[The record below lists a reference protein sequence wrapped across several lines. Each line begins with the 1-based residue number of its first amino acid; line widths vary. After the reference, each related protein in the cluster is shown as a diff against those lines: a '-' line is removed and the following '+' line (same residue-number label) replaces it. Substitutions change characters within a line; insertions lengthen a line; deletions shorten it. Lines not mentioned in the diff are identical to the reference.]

1 MEYRFQKKEAMT
13 SSETGKNIIKKE
25 IPLIAKLPGVY
36 KMLGEKNEVLYV
48 GKAKNLPNRLK
59 SYVSEKNHIIRTE
72 RMLAKTKKLEITTT
86 SNESEALLLEANL
99 IKKHKPRFNILL
111 RDDKSFPFIFIGNKD
126 NWPQIKKHR
135 GKKNKEGF
143 FFGPFASAGSAN
155 WTIKM
160 IQKIF
165 QLRICDDTVFKN
177 RERPCILYQIKR
189 CSGPCVNF
197 IDKED
202 YKKSVDD
209 AIDFVS
215 GKSRKIQKSLSQ
227 QMEIASDELDFEKA
241 ALLRDRI
248 KSLNII
254 QSSQRVN
261 EANLVEAD
269 VIAGYKESGK
279 TCIQVFFY
287 RSKQNWG
294 NQAFF
299 PKHDPDEN
307 LSNII
312 NSFISQFYENKSVPG
327 NIILSEEIKE
337 KLLIEKTLSKK
348 ENKQVNITVAKKGSK
363 LKVINQAIKNAK
375 DSLNRKLYES
385 QNNKELFENISQKFS
400 LNSNINLVEV
410 YDNSHIQGTDSIG
423 ALITFGEEGFVK
435 KRYRK
440 FNIKIKSNVQDD
452 YGMMREVINRRFKR
466 VLQEK
471 ENYLTLPDLILIDG
485 GKGQYSVVRETMNEL
500 GLHEIPVIAIAK
512 GKFRNSGDETFFHNG
527 KNFKF
532 EKNDPTLFFLQRM
545 RDEAHRFAISAHRA
559 KRKKGL
565 KKSLLD
571 QIEGIGSIRK
581 RALLNHFG
589 SARAVESASL
599 DEIKS
604 VDGVEDK
611 VAKKIYNFFH
621 E

>member
-111 RDDKSFPFIFIGNKD
+111 RDDKSFPFIFISNKD

-215 GKSRKIQKSLSQ
+215 GKSRKIQKNLSQ

-312 NSFISQFYENKSVPG
+312 NSFISQFYENKSVPV

-440 FNIKIKSNVQDD
+440 FNIKIKNNLQDD

-466 VLQEK
+466 ALQEK
-471 ENYLTLPDLILIDG
+471 EHYLTLPDLILIDG
-485 GKGQYSVVRETMNEL
+485 GKGQYSVVREAMNEL

-512 GKFRNSGDETFFHNG
+512 GKLRNSGDETFFHNG

-571 QIEGIGSIRK
+571 QIKGIGSIRK